1 MIAFMNEPLTFDRY
15 FGAPR
20 LSGLRLS
27 PDGRRL
33 VVTVSRQAP
42 DGKSMRRS
50 IWQVDPEGRSA
61 PRRLTASSA
70 GESYAAFARDGSL
83 LFTSSRPDPDA
94 KPDPD
99 HEIDALWML
108 PPDGGEARLLLAPE
122 GGVGAVAAA
131 RNADAIAF
139 GVLVHPHAASLEND
153 AARAKARKEAGVGA
167 LLFEEHPIRYWDHW
181 LAPQRQR
188 LFAAPLPT
196 DGDATDGEAKLEPT
210 DVTGDPGPV
219 FMETEFDLSP
229 DGRTIVT
236 SWSNWSKPPATP
248 TDLVALD
255 VETKARRTLEHF
267 DGEFNQPRIS
277 PDGRWVVS
285 VRTSDGN
292 PDLAAESMLWLTDLT
307 GVTPGRAL
315 TPRLD
320 LWPTDPVWGPDSS
333 VVFFTADYRGGV
345 AAFRVHVASGAEERL
360 VSEGQISDLCP
371 SPDGLTMYALWGTMS
386 LPARIVRFES
396 RGADQTVVG
405 LSRSIDD
412 GGIAGRGRVERL
424 VATAADGHPVESWL
438 VLPPEDARQRV
449 AAAGAAGAAGAGAG
463 PVPLVVMA
471 HGGPIGSWTG
481 WHWRWNPHLFT
492 ERGYA
497 VLLPDPAISIGY
509 GQEMVQRGWGRWGEA
524 PYTDIMTAIDSALA
538 RPDLDASRV
547 ALTGGSYGG
556 YMANWM
562 AGHTD
567 RFRAI
572 VTHASLWDLRPF
584 HGTTDDGPRWEH
596 EMGDPYADPDR
607 YDRQSPATFLDAAA
621 RFRTPILVIHG
632 ERDFRVPV
640 SEALRL
646 WTDMHRHGIPGRF
659 LYFPD
664 ENHWVLKPQNARI
677 WYETVL
683 AFLDE
688 HVLGKEWVRP
698 ALL

>member
-1 MIAFMNEPLTFDRY
+1 MSEPLTFDRY

-33 VVTVSRQAP
+33 VVTVSRKAP

-50 IWQVDPEGRSA
+50 IWQVDPEGKA
-61 PRRLTASSA
+61 PPRRLTASSA

-108 PPDGGEARLLLAPE
+108 PPDGGEARLLLAPD

-131 RNADAIAF
+131 RSADAIAF
-139 GVLVHPHAASLEND
+139 GVLVHPLAVDLEDD

-167 LLFEEHPIRYWDHW
+167 LLFEEHPVRYWDHW

-188 LFAAPLPT
+188 LFAGRLPSA
-196 DGDATDGEAKLEPT
+196 GGVEPEEKLEPV

-229 DGRTIVT
+229 DGKTIVT
-236 SWSNWSKPPATP
+236 SWSDWSKPPATP
-248 TDLVALD
+248 TDLVAID
-255 VETKARRTLEHF
+255 VATKARRTLEHF

-277 PDGRWVVS
+277 PDGRYVVS
-285 VRTSDGN
+285 VRTTDGN
-292 PDLAAESMLWLTDLT
+292 PDLAAESVLWLTDLT

-315 TPRLD
+315 TPKLD
-320 LWPTDPVWGPDSS
+320 LWPSDPVWAPDSNA
-333 VVFFTADYRGGV
+333 VFFTADYRGGV
-345 AAFRVHVASGAEERL
+345 AAFRVHIASGAAERL
-360 VSEGQISDLCP
+360 VSDGQMSDLCP
-371 SPDGLTMYALWGTMS
+371 SPDGQTVYALRATMS
-386 LPARIVRFES
+386 VPAHVVRFAA
-396 RGADQTVVG
+396 RGIDQQVEE
-405 LSRSIDD
+405 LPRSVHD
-412 GGIAGRGRVERL
+412 GGVAGRGRVERL
-424 VATAADGHPVESWL
+424 VATASDGQAVESWL
-438 VLPPEDARQRV
+438 VLPPEDVV
-449 AAAGAAGAAGAGAG
+449 AGVAVDGR
-463 PVPLVVMA
+463 VPLVVMA

-481 WHWRWNPHLFT
+481 WHWRWNPHLIA

-509 GQEMVQRGWGRWGEA
+509 GQKMVQRGWGRWGEA
-524 PYTDIMTAIDSALA
+524 PFTDIMTALDAALE
-538 RPDLDASRV
+538 RPDLDPSRV

-596 EMGDPYADPDR
+596 EMGDPYTDPDR
-607 YDRQSPATFLDAAA
+607 YDRQSPATFLDEMA
-621 RFRTPILVIHG
+621 RLLTPMLVIHG

-664 ENHWVLKPQNARI
+664 ENHWVLKPQNAQI

-698 ALL
+698 SLL

>member
-1 MIAFMNEPLTFDRY
+1 MSKPLTFDRY

-33 VVTVSRQAP
+33 VVTVSRKAP

-50 IWQVDPEGRSA
+50 IWRVDPEGKA
-61 PRRLTASSA
+61 PPRRLTASSA

-122 GGVGAVAAA
+122 GGVGAVSAA
-131 RNADAIAF
+131 RAADAIAF
-139 GVLVHPHAASLEND
+139 GVLLHPLAVDLEDD

-188 LFAAPLPT
+188 LFAGPLPSA
-196 DGDATDGEAKLEPT
+196 GGAEPEEKLEPV

-229 DGRTIVT
+229 DGKTIVT
-236 SWSNWSKPPATP
+236 SWSDWSKPPATP
-248 TDLVALD
+248 TDLLAID
-255 VETKARRTLEHF
+255 VETKARRTLEHC

-277 PDGRWVVS
+277 PDGRYVVS
-285 VRTSDGN
+285 VRTTEGN
-292 PDLAAESMLWLTDLT
+292 PDLAAESVLWLTDLT
-307 GVTPGRAL
+307 GATPGRAL

-320 LWPTDPVWGPDSS
+320 LWPSDPVWAPDSS
-333 VVFFTADYRGGV
+333 AVFFTADYHGGV
-345 AAFRVHVASGAEERL
+345 AAFRVHIASGAAERL
-360 VSEGQISDLCP
+360 VSDGQMSDLCP
-371 SPDGLTMYALWGTMS
+371 SPDGQTVYALRGTMS
-386 LPARIVRFES
+386 VPAHVVRFAA
-396 RGADQTVVG
+396 RGIDQQVEE
-405 LSRSIDD
+405 LPRSVAD
-412 GGIAGRGRVERL
+412 GGVAGRGRVERL
-424 VATAADGHPVESWL
+424 VATASDGQAVESWL
-438 VLPPEDARQRV
+438 VLPPEDVV
-449 AAAGAAGAAGAGAG
+449 AEVAVDGR
-463 PVPLVVMA
+463 VPLVVMA

-481 WHWRWNPHLFT
+481 WHWRWNPHLIA

-509 GQEMVQRGWGRWGEA
+509 GQKMVQRGWGRWGEA
-524 PYTDIMTAIDSALA
+524 PFTDIMTAVDAALE
-538 RPDLDASRV
+538 RPDLDSSRV
-547 ALTGGSYGG
+547 ALAGGSYGG

-596 EMGDPYADPDR
+596 EMGDPYTDPDR
-607 YDRQSPATFLDAAA
+607 YDRQSPATFLDDMA
-621 RFRTPILVIHG
+621 RLRTPMLVIHG

-664 ENHWVLKPQNARI
+664 ENHWVLKPQNAQI

-688 HVLGKEWVRP
+688 NVLGREWVRP
-698 ALL
+698 SLL